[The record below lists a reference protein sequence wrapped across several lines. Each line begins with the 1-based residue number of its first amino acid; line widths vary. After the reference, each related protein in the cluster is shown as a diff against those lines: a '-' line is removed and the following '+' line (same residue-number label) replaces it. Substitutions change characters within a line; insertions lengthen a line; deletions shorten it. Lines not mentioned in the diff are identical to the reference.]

1 MDVNVIIN
9 GITNNFL
16 EIVVAVISLVT
27 SYYIIP
33 CIKDNLIPWLKEKRL
48 YDITNKFVRAAEKM
62 ANSGLIQK
70 CEKKE
75 KVISLLKE
83 NGITVDETL
92 EAFIESACEDLDL
105 ITNTIYEEIV
115 EEDEENTNKTE

>member
-1 MDVNVIIN
+1 MEMDVIVSA
-9 GITNNFL
+9 ITQNFL
-16 EIVVAVISLVT
+16 EIVVAVISLIT

-33 CIKDNLIPWLKEKRL
+33 CIKDDLVPWLKEKRL

-62 ANSGLIQK
+62 ANSGLIEK
-70 CEKKE
+70 CNKKE
-75 KVISLLKE
+75 KVISLLME

-105 ITNTIYEEIV
+105 ITNTIYEEII
-115 EEDEENTNKTE
+115 ESDEEIETK